1 MTTRFQPRSVDE
13 GLEAGLLQLPNGTQ
27 LVFDERAMREG
38 QLGEWGV
45 RNLQALTTLLSEG
58 KLGYVYPFSSFSF
71 DVDLN
76 ILALSVGKT
85 LLPVRLTLLSAA
97 ELSDPLRRVGRA
109 RQLDLGFGAALDQHP
124 QRLAR
129 PDPARQGGRLRG
141 LRAHREGL
149 SCARRRH

>member
-85 LLPVRLTLLSAA
+85 LLPVRST
-97 ELSDPLRRVGRA
+97 R
-109 RQLDLGFGAALDQHP
+109 
-124 QRLAR
+124 
-129 PDPARQGGRLRG
+129 
-141 LRAHREGL
+141 
-149 SCARRRH
+149 